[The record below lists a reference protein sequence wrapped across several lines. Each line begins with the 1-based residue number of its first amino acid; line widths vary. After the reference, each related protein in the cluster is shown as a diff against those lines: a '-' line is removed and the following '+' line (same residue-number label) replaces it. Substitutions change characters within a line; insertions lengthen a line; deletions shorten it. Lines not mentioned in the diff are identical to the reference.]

1 MNLTSKNL
9 YRIAVVLLCSTI
21 FCQPAN
27 AKDNFNE
34 EYFLRNLRQNSF
46 AIDPAAPA
54 VVLFEK
60 STVEI
65 VPENGWVVSQ
75 KVHRIIK
82 VLKKEGLQYADVAA
96 RVFNVKG
103 SYSEIRKISGTT
115 YNLEN
120 GVLKQQELNTDLVA
134 SEKDYLVLVKKFS
147 MPSVKEGSVIDYTYT
162 IRHDFSLMY
171 TEWEFQSPIPC
182 LYSELE
188 TTIPAFF
195 STQSITQG
203 VPYFFPL
210 PNGPRKT
217 ADSLLPAAFTYSE
230 LISGNEFKNSHWV
243 RRNIPALLD
252 EPYVASMENYAEMIK
267 LQITGEVTAHNVKL
281 NFLNTWSK
289 LNKMLYESFDFYRP
303 LLVRHEDIGRVAH
316 ELTDSLTGDV
326 DKAKAIY
333 NYVRKN
339 ISAKSYSGIWS
350 TKDLNDVFVK
360 GSGTPAE
367 INLVMIAMMKR
378 VGLSCDPVILSTRDN
393 GKIHETFV
401 ALTRFNHTI
410 AMLTSGNDTY
420 YLDVSEKFN
429 PFGVLPEQCYNGYA
443 RLINE
448 DGAAVSLLP
457 KMNKDRGMVAVTT
470 ENADLKNYTLN
481 FKQYFTKSEA
491 AELREKWNA
500 DTTEIRKHIAAGLKI
515 LSVNASLKNYEIQ
528 NLDNPEA
535 TLLLNYSVILNWPSG
550 KTMYF
555 TPVFMNRY
563 TTNPFKANERLFPI
577 EMAGITDYSYS
588 LQLKIPEG
596 FAVEEMPKSSITS
609 IDDQDEYKFMTEYD
623 KEHNMLRINARL
635 QLLRPEFEVNEY
647 SVMRA
652 FFDNVL
658 AANQQKIILK

>member
-1 MNLTSKNL
+1 MKLTLKNFQIL
-9 YRIAVVLLCSTI
+9 ALTLLFIGVCR
-21 FCQPAN
+21 QAA
-27 AKDNFNE
+27 AKENFNDD
-34 EYFLRNLRQNSF
+34 YFLRNLQQNSF

-65 VPENGWVVSQ
+65 VPENGWIVSQ

-96 RVFNVKG
+96 QVFNVKG

-120 GVLKQQELNTDLVA
+120 GALKVQELNPDLVT
-134 SEKDYLVLVKKFS
+134 SEKDYLVLIRKFS

-195 STQSITQG
+195 NTQSITQG
-203 VPYFFPL
+203 IPYFFPL

-217 ADSLLPAAFTYSE
+217 ADSLLPEAFTYSE

-252 EPYVASMENYAEMIK
+252 EPYVASMENYTEMIK
-267 LQITGEVTAHNVKL
+267 LQINGEVTAHNVKL
-281 NFLNTWSK
+281 NFLNTWPK

-316 ELTDSLTGDV
+316 ALTDSLTGDV

-339 ISAKSYSGIWS
+339 ISPKAYSGIWP
-350 TKDLNDVFVK
+350 TKDLNEVFVK
-360 GSGTPAE
+360 RSGTPAE

-378 VGLSCDPVILSTRDN
+378 VGLSCDPVILSKRDN
-393 GKIHETFV
+393 GKIHEEFV
-401 ALTRFNHTI
+401 ALTRFNHTV
-410 AMLTSGNDTY
+410 AMLTAGNETY
-420 YLDVSEKFN
+420 YLDASEKFN

-443 RLINE
+443 RLINK
-448 DGAAVSLLP
+448 DGASVSLLP
-457 KMNKDRGMVAVTT
+457 KMYKDRGMVAVTT

-481 FKQYFTKSEA
+481 FKQYFTQSEA

-500 DTTEIRKHIAAGLKI
+500 DTAEIRKHIAAGLKI
-515 LSVNASLKNYEIQ
+515 LSVNASLKQYEVQ
-528 NLDNPEA
+528 NLDNPDA
-535 TLLLNYSVILNWPSG
+535 ALLLSYSVALSWPSG
-550 KTMYF
+550 KTLYF

-563 TTNPFKANERLFPI
+563 TSNPFKNNERLYPI

-588 LQLKIPEG
+588 LQLKIPDG
-596 FAVEEMPKSSITS
+596 FAVEEMPKSSITT

-623 KEHNMLRINARL
+623 KGNNMLRINARL
-635 QLLRPEFEVNEY
+635 QLLRPEFEANEY

-658 AANQQKIILK
+658 AANRQKIILK